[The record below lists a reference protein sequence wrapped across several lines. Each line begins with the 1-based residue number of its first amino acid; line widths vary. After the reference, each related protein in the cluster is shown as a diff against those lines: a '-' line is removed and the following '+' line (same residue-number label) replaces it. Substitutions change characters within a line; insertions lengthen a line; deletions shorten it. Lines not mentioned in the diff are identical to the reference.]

1 MTDPE
6 SNTQNVNSKTTLLND
21 KKKKVSDKKKNLKD
35 PLLVQTVSLH
45 EDIYALTW
53 NALRN
58 KSWEDVTVHDQP
70 ITLTTSDRA
79 KLILH
84 FLAFI
89 IVVVATVGILMYESF
104 ITDAYNDASWP
115 IVILRI
121 TLVAFAQKK
130 LEPEVFQGLALFRYA
145 SKKPGEFFYPCFAKF
160 VALCQLS
167 MAILTFIAIFLFI
180 CMADAALQL
189 IMNFAGLAVI
199 SELDDWIGEQIM
211 SESIHK
217 DFEEGGKY
225 SKSSL
230 NLENLN
236 ERMDLYT
243 KICLIGED
251 MEIDDDQNTSSGILS
266 WLATHLP
273 WVLIPFLTIPCEWI
287 LLKIQAVSTIASG
300 N

>member
-6 SNTQNVNSKTTLLND
+6 SNVNNVNSKTTLLND
-21 KKKKVSDKKKNLKD
+21 KKKKVADKKKNLKD

-58 KSWEDVTVHDQP
+58 KAWEDVTVHDQK
-70 ITLTTSDRA
+70 ITFTSGDRA

-89 IVVVATVGILMYESF
+89 AVVVATVGILMYESF
-104 ITDAYNDASWP
+104 ITDAYNDAPWP
-115 IVILRI
+115 IAILRI

-145 SKKPGEFFYPCFAKF
+145 SKKSGEFSYPCFAKF

-167 MAILTFIAIFLFI
+167 MAMLTFIAIFLFI

-211 SESIHK
+211 SESIHRE
-217 DFEEGGKY
+217 FEEGGKY
-225 SKSSL
+225 SKASL
-230 NLENLN
+230 NLDNLN

-251 MEIDDDQNTSSGILS
+251 MEIEDDQNTSSGVLS
-266 WLATHLP
+266 WLSKHLP
-273 WVLIPFLTIPCEWI
+273 WKLIPFLTLPCEWI
-287 LLKIQAVSTIASG
+287 LLKIQTVATIASG